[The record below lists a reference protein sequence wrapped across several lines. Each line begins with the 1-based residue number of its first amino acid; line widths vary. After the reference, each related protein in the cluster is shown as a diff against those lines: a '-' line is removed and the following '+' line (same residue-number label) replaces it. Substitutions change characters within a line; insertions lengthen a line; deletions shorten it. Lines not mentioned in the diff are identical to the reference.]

1 MTLKKGL
8 KSLKEYVKSEEE
20 FCNRTARDTM
30 EQVKINEKRI
40 NAYVLK
46 EIIQDFEQKGIE
58 LPVTVFADVA
68 GGGYE
73 MIREAKQNEPYFIAQ
88 NIELQRRPTVLTA
101 SVSEQADNYAF
112 IVGSLTGIAEGII
125 LNYILKLT
133 DKVAKRIRIGKKTI
147 PINTDVEEI
156 RKIIREELER
166 ANKEQSDDLEEDV

>member
-8 KSLKEYVKSEEE
+8 KALKEYVKSEEE
-20 FCNRTARDTM
+20 FCNRTARDTI
-30 EQVKINEKRI
+30 EQIKINEKRI
-40 NAYVLK
+40 NAYILK
-46 EIIQDFEQKGIE
+46 NIVRDFEQQGIE

-73 MIREAKQNEPYFIAQ
+73 MIREAKENEPYFIAE

-112 IVGSLTGIAEGII
+112 IVGTLTGIAEGII
-125 LNYILKLT
+125 LNYILKLIDT
-133 DKVAKRIRIGKKTI
+133 VAKRIRIGKKII

-166 ANKEQSDDLEEDV
+166 SKKEQSDNSEEDV